1 MVGMTS
7 LRKIFRAFGLRR
19 CAAAAVLAA
28 VAVTGCSREDTP
40 AGSRIGETVLVRL
53 PGVSLASPVEVTPG
67 APGAA
72 TYSATTRG
80 DDPRSDSH
88 GFGAFAEDGNAV
100 SDSSDGLFSVTLGAL
115 PAEGAGPDRGSAGSA
130 EDSGT
135 VSAAGGSASPATRA
149 VAELSNVWV
158 FQFDASGT
166 AVRCEKVDALAAGDP
181 LEVVLSSGDGYTLGV
196 VAGGPASGLST
207 SNIPDLTAFREGLL
221 FTSSVASFGEV
232 PYAGTLS
239 GVRVLANGQ
248 VQVGGPGTDVP
259 AITLR
264 RCMAQVTIDLTYS
277 VADYALDGV
286 ELYNVPVGASFAPD
300 RTAAVFPAAAD
311 ANFGYRDN
319 AAAGLAP
326 HATDGGRYTW
336 YIGQNRRGSGTGI
349 AKVQDKNSSNAPAYA
364 TYARVRTH
372 NTTVEDAP
380 LCYDIYL
387 GEDMLSDFN
396 VTANHVYSYTARI
409 TGSAE
414 SHYSLLDTDGRVS
427 GKKPQHIEDATVTPA
442 GDIPGEGKP
451 YSLTLNGVLPAEG
464 VEVRAQSGGTALIT
478 GTVTASGTAVTLAV
492 PANMSYNERTVSFE
506 YKWGDEWKK
515 IEPDKDRK
523 QRGWTVDAR
532 SHNAPATIPGS
543 GGTYTVELSGWLG
556 GNYALQAV
564 SGSTVLVG
572 PTSTSTDDKQTT
584 QSTDLKI
591 PANMSYTERSVT
603 FQYKF
608 NGKWLDISPA
618 VNQQA
623 GYSVTGKTHNAP
635 ATIPG
640 QGGTYSVTLTGTL
653 PADGVQVRAN
663 ISGADPVT
671 GKATASGTAV
681 SLTIP
686 GNLSYNPRTVT
697 FEYLWNGTWTK
708 IGDACT
714 QQGWNVTAASVTPA
728 GDIPQAGG
736 TYTVTLTGWGGYKIR
751 AINRVGTEVKELVVK
766 NDYQEVPN
774 YSASIVIPANTETT
788 TREVTFQYS
797 QAGVWKDIETRTQ
810 EEKSLIGEL
819 YGGGVIYW
827 VNPDDKNDFRVVA
840 LDESQK
846 TWAAGTGYVLGS
858 GAQSPSDRN
867 GADVWQIAKQ
877 YSDNKTGG
885 ASGTFATD
893 FPAFAYC
900 YNYQGPNNTDP
911 VGTWY
916 LPSKQELQDLYAA
929 KGSVESVITA
939 NDGTAFSA
947 DYYWSA
953 TEYSTG
959 SSYAWHVY
967 FLVGQANSCNKTY
980 IGSVRCVRG
989 K

>member
-1 MVGMTS
+1 MDIDDIDMVGMTS
-7 LRKIFRAFGLRR
+7 LRKIFRAFGLRC

-28 VAVTGCSREDTP
+28 VLAVVAVTGCSKEDTP
-40 AGSRIGETVLVRL
+40 AGSRVGEAVLVRL

-115 PAEGAGPDRGSAGSA
+115 PAEGAGPDRGTAGS
-130 EDSGT
+130 
-135 VSAAGGSASPATRA
+135 AGGSASPATRA

-158 FQFDASGT
+158 FQFNASGT
-166 AVRCEKVDALAAGDP
+166 SVRCEKVDALAAGDP
-181 LEVVLSSGDGYTLGV
+181 LEVVLSSGEDYTLGV

-286 ELYNVPVGASFAPD
+286 ELYSVPVGAAFAPD

-326 HATDGGRYTW
+326 HATDGSRYTW
-336 YIGQNRRGSGTGI
+336 YIGQNRRGSGTDI

-396 VTANHVYSYTARI
+396 VTANHVYTYTARI

-427 GKKPQHIEDATVTPA
+427 GKKPQHVGSSAVTPA

-451 YSLTLNGVLPAEG
+451 YSLTLTGVLPSEG
-464 VEVRAQSGGTALIT
+464 VE
-478 GTVTASGTAVTLAV
+478 
-492 PANMSYNERTVSFE
+492 
-506 YKWGDEWKK
+506 
-515 IEPDKDRK
+515 
-523 QRGWTVDAR
+523 
-532 SHNAPATIPGS
+532 
-543 GGTYTVELSGWLG
+543 
-556 GNYALQAV
+556 
-564 SGSTVLVG
+564 
-572 PTSTSTDDKQTT
+572 
-584 QSTDLKI
+584 
-591 PANMSYTERSVT
+591 
-603 FQYKF
+603 
-608 NGKWLDISPA
+608 
-618 VNQQA
+618 
-623 GYSVTGKTHNAP
+623 
-635 ATIPG
+635 
-640 QGGTYSVTLTGTL
+640 
-653 PADGVQVRAN
+653 VRAN
-663 ISGADPVT
+663 ISGAEPVT
-671 GKATASGTAV
+671 SKVTASGTPV
-681 SLTIP
+681 TLDIP
-686 GNLSYNPRTVT
+686 ANTTSGVRTVT
-697 FEYLWNGTWTK
+697 FEYLWNGTWT
-708 IGDACT
+708 
-714 QQGWNVTAASVTPA
+714 QFEE
-728 GDIPQAGG
+728 
-736 TYTVTLTGWGGYKIR
+736 TG
-751 AINRVGTEVKELVVK
+751 
-766 NDYQEVPN
+766 
-774 YSASIVIPANTETT
+774 
-788 TREVTFQYS
+788 
-797 QAGVWKDIETRTQ
+797 RTQ
-810 EEKSLIGEL
+810 AEFVPAVGSL
-819 YGGGVIYW
+819 YGGGVVYW
-827 VNPDDKNDFRVVA
+827 VSGSDFRVVA

-846 TWAAGTGYVLGS
+846 VWAASTGYVLGS
-858 GAQSPSDRN
+858 GAQSETARN
-867 GADVWQIAKQ
+867 GADVWKIAKD
-877 YSDNKTGG
+877 YSDKKTGG
-885 ASGTFATD
+885 ASGDFEKD
-893 FPAFAYC
+893 FPAFGYC
-900 YNYQGPNNTDP
+900 YKKTP

-916 LPSKQELQDLYAA
+916 LPSKQELTDLYAA

-939 NDGTAFSA
+939 KGGTPFSTS
-947 DYYWSA
+947 DHWSA
-953 TEYSTG
+953 TEDKDNESRPWYVGFSDG
-959 SSYAWHVY
+959 FVSSYY
-967 FLVGQANSCNKTY
+967 YEKTY
-980 IGSVRCVRG
+980 SQSVRCVRG
-989 K
+989 Q

>member
-7 LRKIFRAFGLRR
+7 LQKIFRAFGLRR

-40 AGSRIGETVLVRL
+40 AGSRVGEAVLVRL

-115 PAEGAGPDRGSAGSA
+115 PAEGAGPDRGTAGS
-130 EDSGT
+130 
-135 VSAAGGSASPATRA
+135 AGGSASPATRA

-158 FQFDASGT
+158 FQFNASGT
-166 AVRCEKVDALAAGDP
+166 SVRCEKVDALAAGDP
-181 LEVVLSSGDGYTLGV
+181 LEVVLSSGEDYTLGV

-286 ELYNVPVGASFAPD
+286 ELYSVPVGAAFAPD

-326 HATDGGRYTW
+326 HATDGSRYTW
-336 YIGQNRRGSGTGI
+336 YIGQNRRGSGTDI

-396 VTANHVYSYTARI
+396 VTANHVYTYTARI

-427 GKKPQHIEDATVTPA
+427 GKKPQHVGSSAVTPA

-451 YSLTLNGVLPAEG
+451 YSLTLTGVLPSEG
-464 VEVRAQSGGTALIT
+464 VEVRANISGAEPVTSK
-478 GTVTASGTAVTLAV
+478 VTASGTAVELAV

-532 SHNAPATIPGS
+532 SHNAPETIPGN
-543 GGTYTVELSGWLG
+543 GGTYTVKLSGWLG

-608 NGKWLDISPA
+608 KGEWLDISPA
-618 VNQQA
+618 VNQAA

-671 GKATASGTAV
+671 GKVSASGTAV

-686 GNLSYNPRTVT
+686 GNLSYSTRTVT

-827 VNPDDKNDFRVVA
+827 VNPDDASDYRVVA
-840 LDESQK
+840 LDESHK
-846 TWAAGTGYVLGS
+846 AWAASTGYVLGS
-858 GAQSPSDRN
+858 GAQSQSARN
-867 GADVWQIAKQ
+867 GAAIMTLVRQ
-877 YSDNKTGG
+877 YSANHSGG
-885 ASGTFATD
+885 ASGDFVTD
-893 FPAFAYC
+893 FPAFDYC
-900 YNYQGPNNTDP
+900 YKKTP

-916 LPSKQELQDLYAA
+916 VPSQKELKDLYDA

-939 NDGTAFSA
+939 NGGTSFSA
-947 DYYWSA
+947 GSHWSA
-953 TEYSTG
+953 TEW
-959 SSYAWHVY
+959 SSNSGYAWYVTFSSGY
-967 FLVGQANSCNKTY
+967 ANPTSKTN
-980 IGSVRCVRG
+980 SNFVRCVRS

>member
-28 VAVTGCSREDTP
+28 VAITGCSKEDTP
-40 AGSRIGETVLVRL
+40 AGSRVGEAVLVRL
-53 PGVSLASPVEVTPG
+53 PGISVASPVEVVPD
-67 APGAA
+67 AA
-72 TYSATTRG
+72 GTRG
-80 DDPRSDSH
+80 LVPQDVAPCAAASEAAPDGGSASGDDA
-88 GFGAFAEDGNAV
+88 GE
-100 SDSSDGLFSVTLGAL
+100 LFSVTLGAR
-115 PAEGAGPDRGSAGSA
+115 PAEGAGPDRGTAGSA
-130 EDSGT
+130 EGSGT

-149 VAELSNVWV
+149 AAELSNVWV

-207 SNIPDLTAFREGLL
+207 ETVPDLTAFREGLL

-264 RCMAQVTIDLTYS
+264 RCMAQVTVDLTYS
-277 VADYALDGV
+277 VTDYALDGV
-286 ELYNVPVGASFAPD
+286 ELYSVPVGAAFAPD

-319 AAAGLAP
+319 TAAGLAP
-326 HATDGGRYTW
+326 HVTDGSRYTW

-372 NTTVEDAP
+372 NTTEEDAP

-396 VTANHVYSYTARI
+396 VTANHVYTYTARI

-427 GKKPQHIEDATVTPA
+427 GKKPQHVGSSAVTPA
-442 GDIPGEGKP
+442 GDIPGEGKT
-451 YSLTLNGVLPAEG
+451 YSLTLTGVLPAAG
-464 VEVRAQSGGTALIT
+464 VEVRAQSGGTALVT
-478 GTVTASGTAVTLAV
+478 GKVTASGTAVELAV

-515 IEPDKDRK
+515 IEPDKERK
-523 QRGWTVDAR
+523 QRGWTVDAH
-532 SHNAPATIPGS
+532 SHNAPATIPGN

-584 QSTDLKI
+584 QSTALKI
-591 PANMSYTERSVT
+591 PANTGAQRSVT
-603 FQYKF
+603 FQYRFK
-608 NGKWLDISPA
+608 GEWLDISPA
-618 VNQQA
+618 VNQAA
-623 GYSVTGKTHNAP
+623 GYSVTAATHNAP

-640 QGGTYSVTLTGTL
+640 QGGSYNVTLTGLL
-653 PADGVQVRAN
+653 PADGVQVRAQ
-663 ISGADPVT
+663 SGGTALVT
-671 GKATASGTAV
+671 GKVTASGTAV

-686 GNLSYNPRTVT
+686 GQLSYSTRTVT

-708 IGDACT
+708 IGNDCT
-714 QQGWNVTAASVTPA
+714 QQGWNVTAASVTPK

-751 AINRVGTEVKELVVK
+751 AINRVGTEEKELVVK
-766 NDYQEVPN
+766 NDYQEVAN

-788 TREVTFQYS
+788 TRKVTFQYS
-797 QAGVWKDIETRTQ
+797 QSGRWIDIEIRTQ
-810 EEKSLIGEL
+810 AEFVPVVGDL

-827 VNPDDKNDFRVVA
+827 VNPENYDFRVVA

-846 TWAAGTGYVLGS
+846 TWAANSSYILGS
-858 GAQSPSDRN
+858 RAQSQSARN
-867 GADVWQIAKQ
+867 GAAIMTLARQ
-877 YSDNKTGG
+877 YSANHNGG
-885 ASGTFATD
+885 ASGDFEKD
-893 FPAFAYC
+893 FPAFGYC
-900 YNYQGPNNTDP
+900 YNKTP

-916 LPSKQELQDLYAA
+916 VPSQKELKDLYDA
-929 KGSVESVITA
+929 KGSVGSVIIA
-939 NDGTAFSA
+939 NGGRGFSA
-947 DYYWSA
+947 VSYWSA
-953 TEYSTG
+953 TEFSYS
-959 SSYAWHVY
+959 SSYALPVS
-967 FLVGQANSCNKTY
+967 FSSGATNGTSNKTTSNY
-980 IGSVRCVRG
+980 VRCVRG

>member
-1 MVGMTS
+1 MDIDDRDMVGMTS

-19 CAAAAVLAA
+19 CAAAVVLAAVLAV
-28 VAVTGCSREDTP
+28 VAVTGCSKEDTP
-40 AGSRIGETVLVRL
+40 AGSRIGEAVLVRL

-115 PAEGAGPDRGSAGSA
+115 PAEGAGPDRGTAGS
-130 EDSGT
+130 
-135 VSAAGGSASPATRA
+135 AGGSASPATRA

-181 LEVVLSSGDGYTLGV
+181 LEVVLSSGEDYTLGV

-277 VADYALDGV
+277 VAEYALDGV
-286 ELYNVPVGASFAPD
+286 ELYSVPVGAAFAPD
-300 RTAAVFPAAAD
+300 RAAAEFPLGTD
-311 ANFGYRDN
+311 ASFGYRDN
-319 AAAGLAP
+319 TAAGLAP
-326 HATDGGRYTW
+326 HATNGGRYTW

-349 AKVQDKNSSNAPAYA
+349 AKVQDKNASKAPAYA

-451 YSLTLNGVLPAEG
+451 YSLTLTGVLPAAG
-464 VEVRAQSGGTALIT
+464 VEVCARVDGQTEPLVSGK
-478 GTVTASGTAVTLAV
+478 VTASGTPVTL
-492 PANMSYNERTVSFE
+492 
-506 YKWGDEWKK
+506 D
-515 IEPDKDRK
+515 
-523 QRGWTVDAR
+523 
-532 SHNAPATIPGS
+532 
-543 GGTYTVELSGWLG
+543 
-556 GNYALQAV
+556 
-564 SGSTVLVG
+564 
-572 PTSTSTDDKQTT
+572 
-584 QSTDLKI
+584 I
-591 PANMSYTERSVT
+591 PANTTS
-603 FQYKF
+603 
-608 NGKWLDISPA
+608 
-618 VNQQA
+618 
-623 GYSVTGKTHNAP
+623 
-635 ATIPG
+635 
-640 QGGTYSVTLTGTL
+640 
-653 PADGVQVRAN
+653 GV
-663 ISGADPVT
+663 
-671 GKATASGTAV
+671 
-681 SLTIP
+681 
-686 GNLSYNPRTVT
+686 RTVT
-697 FEYLWNGTWTK
+697 FEYLWNGTWT
-708 IGDACT
+708 
-714 QQGWNVTAASVTPA
+714 QF
-728 GDIPQAGG
+728 
-736 TYTVTLTGWGGYKIR
+736 
-751 AINRVGTEVKELVVK
+751 E
-766 NDYQEVPN
+766 
-774 YSASIVIPANTETT
+774 ET
-788 TREVTFQYS
+788 S
-797 QAGVWKDIETRTQ
+797 RTQ
-810 EEKSLIGEL
+810 AEFVPAVGSL
-819 YGGGVIYW
+819 YGGGVVYW
-827 VNPDDKNDFRVVA
+827 VSGSDFRVVA

-846 TWAAGTGYVLGS
+846 AWAASTSYALGE
-858 GAQSPSDRN
+858 GAQSQSDRN
-867 GADVWQIAKQ
+867 GAAIMTLARQ
-877 YSDNKTGG
+877 YSDNKTGS
-885 ASGTFATD
+885 ASGDFFTD
-893 FPAFAYC
+893 FPAFDYC
-900 YNYQGPNNTDP
+900 YNKTP

-916 LPSKQELQDLYAA
+916 LPSKQELTDLYAA

-939 NDGTAFSA
+939 NGGTAFSA
-947 DYYWSA
+947 GVYWSA
-953 TEYSTG
+953 TESSSFNSATAWFMNFSTG
-959 SSYAWHVY
+959 YTVYDYKSSSSKY
-967 FLVGQANSCNKTY
+967 
-980 IGSVRCVRG
+980 VRCVRS